1 MHPCSPSIN
10 PLIWTNHSN
19 FDLVL
24 SLLICSNGTDSL
36 ALEHQIVVIWIL
48 FQNKDVMKWEVS
60 RTNFMHIYRDMAE
73 SCVVHYMSVISSCW
87 WSRST
92 QRIKYTKEGNKIK
105 MEDKLNDTGICVCNW
120 RFLYRM
126 QMTESLLTLFVLN
139 YIVNGKNENDNWT
152 FLRSKLSPRLSNF
165 PVPSPLFALLV
176 YVPLTSP
183 STSFFA
189 SMCWLDIPSCSSFSA
204 LFLRLVYLNWIGG
217 LSVCYF

>member
-19 FDLVL
+19 FDLVP

-73 SCVVHYMSVISSCW
+73 SCVVHYTSVISSCW

-139 YIVNGKNENDNWT
+139 YIVNGKNENDNWLSWGPSSPPD
-152 FLRSKLSPRLSNF
+152 FLIFQCLLPFLLCLF
-165 PVPSPLFALLV
+165 MFLWLPPQPV
-176 YVPLTSP
+176 
-183 STSFFA
+183 
-189 SMCWLDIPSCSSFSA
+189 
-204 LFLRLVYLNWIGG
+204 FLHP
-217 LSVCYF
+217 CAD